1 MEWFKR
7 AVGSDGL
14 YELLVIIWIGAS
26 PAVIARWV
34 DGFQDPTSW
43 AAFIAGVVGVL
54 VGWLIVAPQQHSKRR
69 SARSV

>member
-54 VGWLIVAPQQHSKRR
+54 VGWLIVAPQQQSKQR